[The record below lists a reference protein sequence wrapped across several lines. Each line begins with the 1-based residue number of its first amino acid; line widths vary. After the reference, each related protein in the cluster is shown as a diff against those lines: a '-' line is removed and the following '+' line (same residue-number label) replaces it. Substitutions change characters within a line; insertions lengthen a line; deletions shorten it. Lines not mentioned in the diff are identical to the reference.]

1 MCAETSVVISDRDC
15 DSGALQYVKRNINFI
30 DVIAVSIT
38 KIINDSRKVLCVAL
52 KEKSF

>member
-1 MCAETSVVISDRDC
+1 VVISDRDC